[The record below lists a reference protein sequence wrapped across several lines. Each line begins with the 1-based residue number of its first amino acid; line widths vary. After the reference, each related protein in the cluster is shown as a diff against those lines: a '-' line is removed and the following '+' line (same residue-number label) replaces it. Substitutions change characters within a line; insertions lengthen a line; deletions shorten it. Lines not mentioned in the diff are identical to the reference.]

1 MEMLTLIIGL
11 SMIMWYV
18 IDRFH
23 PLWGDLPYGKYIT
36 VAVSAVFGFGLAFG
50 FGLDLV
56 NAVGL
61 YDAATPIGTALTGFL
76 LMSGS
81 SAVSEVISKIKG

>member
-1 MEMLTLIIGL
+1 MGMLTLIIGL

-18 IDRFH
+18 IDRFK
-23 PLWGDLPYGKYIT
+23 PLWAELSYGKYIT
-36 VAVSAVFGFGLAFG
+36 IGVAAVLGFALAFG

-56 NAVGL
+56 SAIGL
-61 YDAATPIGTALTGFL
+61 YSAVTPMGTALTGFT

-81 SAVSEVISKIKG
+81 SAVSEVIAKVKG

>member
-18 IDRFH
+18 IDRFK
-23 PLWGDLPYGKYIT
+23 PLWTELSYGKYIT
-36 VAVSAVFGFGLAFG
+36 IGLSAVFGFVLAFG

-61 YDAATPIGTALTGFL
+61 YDAVTPIGTAVTGCL

-81 SAVSEVISKIKG
+81 SAVSEVITKVKG

>member
-1 MEMLTLIIGL
+1 MKMLTLIIGL

-18 IDRFH
+18 IDRFK
-23 PLWGDLPYGKYIT
+23 PLWSELSYGKYIT
-36 VAVSAVFGFGLAFG
+36 IGLSAVFGFGLAFG

-56 NAVGL
+56 NAIGL
-61 YDAATPIGTALTGFL
+61 YGAATPIGTALTGFL

-81 SAVSEVISKIKG
+81 SAVSEIIGKIKG

>member
-18 IDRFH
+18 IDRFK
-23 PLWGDLPYGKYIT
+23 PLWTELSYGKYIT
-36 VAVSAVFGFGLAFG
+36 IGISAVFGFVLAFG

-56 NAVGL
+56 NAIGL
-61 YDAATPIGTALTGFL
+61 YNAATPLGMATTGFL

-81 SAVSEVISKIKG
+81 SAVSEVITKVKG

>member
-11 SMIMWYV
+11 SMVMWYV
-18 IDRFH
+18 IDRFK
-23 PLWGDLPYGKYIT
+23 PLWVDLSFGKYIT
-36 VAVSAVFGFGLAFG
+36 IGLAAVFAFVLAFG

-56 NAVGL
+56 SAIGL
-61 YDAATPIGTALTGFL
+61 YQAVTPLGMATTGFV

-81 SAVSEVISKIKG
+81 SAVSEVISKIKA